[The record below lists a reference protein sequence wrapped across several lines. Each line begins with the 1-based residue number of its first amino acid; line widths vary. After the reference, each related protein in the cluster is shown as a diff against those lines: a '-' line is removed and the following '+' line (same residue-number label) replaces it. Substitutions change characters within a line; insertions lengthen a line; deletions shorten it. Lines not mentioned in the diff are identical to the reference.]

1 MNVSRFIVKRLILIL
16 TWFLCTNSN
25 KKYRI
30 YFRKEL
36 AKTICASKSA
46 VPAVPKQKSK
56 TKKMNEKIKAVG
68 KSRPTRA
75 HLDVH
80 GCVRAPIKQLPP
92 QWALAFQINAT
103 WQPVIQVG
111 CFHWNVAFIRTGP
124 RLVGGPVRK
133 GDHRFNYRLRKEA
146 FVIRAVI

>member
-1 MNVSRFIVKRLILIL
+1 MYKFKQ
-16 TWFLCTNSN
+16 
-25 KKYRI
+25 KYRI

-46 VPAVPKQKSK
+46 VPAVPKQKLK
-56 TKKMNEKIKAVG
+56 TKKLNEKIKAVG

-75 HLDVH
+75 HLDVRDR
-80 GCVRAPIKQLPP
+80 VRAPIKQRPP
-92 QWALAFQINAT
+92 QWALAFQISAT

-111 CFHWNVAFIRTGP
+111 CFHWNVAFIWTSP
-124 RLVGGPVRK
+124 KLVGGAVRFV
-133 GDHRFNYRLRKEA
+133 GHRFNYRLRKEA

>member
-25 KKYRI
+25 KNIEFIFVKNWLKR
-30 YFRKEL
+30 FAL
-36 AKTICASKSA
+36 AKKL
-46 VPAVPKQKSK
+46 
-56 TKKMNEKIKAVG
+56 NEKIKAVG
-68 KSRPTRA
+68 KSRPSRA
-75 HLDVH
+75 HLDVRDR
-80 GCVRAPIKQLPP
+80 VRAPIKQRPP
-92 QWALAFQINAT
+92 QWALAFQISAT

-124 RLVGGPVRK
+124 KLVGGAVRFV
-133 GDHRFNYRLRKEA
+133 GHRFNYRLRKEA

>member
-1 MNVSRFIVKRLILIL
+1 MYKFKQ
-16 TWFLCTNSN
+16 
-25 KKYRI
+25 KYRI

-46 VPAVPKQKSK
+46 VPAVPKQKLK
-56 TKKMNEKIKAVG
+56 TKKLNEKIKAVG

-75 HLDVH
+75 HLDVRDR
-80 GCVRAPIKQLPP
+80 VRTPIKQRPP
-92 QWALAFQINAT
+92 QWALAFQISAT

-111 CFHWNVAFIRTGP
+111 CFHWNVAFIRIGP
-124 RLVGGPVRK
+124 KLVGGAVRFV
-133 GDHRFNYRLRKEA
+133 GHRFNYRLRKEA